1 MNNQRRKEVLLT
13 YSEWE
18 RIFERRVKLY
28 MGRKLHD
35 FMYGYSPFPF
45 AGCAALAYDG
55 TLHSN
60 GLLKGC
66 VSDGYDSEFI

>member
-1 MNNQRRKEVLLT
+1 MNNQRRKEVLVT

-35 FMYGYSPFPF
+35 FMYGT
-45 AGCAALAYDG
+45 ALF
-55 TLHSN
+55 
-60 GLLKGC
+60 LLL
-66 VSDGYDSEFI
+66 VVPPLLMMVHYIVTGY